1 MRACFHRHAEQK
13 CFPIPLTD
21 FVLFSFLIRQI
32 FYIKRIEDEKNCAR
46 KDTQAAANTNE
57 THESVLRLYIALVKL
72 CILFP
77 SSILCLVFVHFQCVI
92 KQAFLHTHT
101 VRGPIMRINFYLQR
115 IIEAMQI
122 SNQRKTF
129 VHFRFLFR
137 HLPFDLVHVSRVN
150 FRSTYQWA

>member
-1 MRACFHRHAEQK
+1 
-13 CFPIPLTD
+13 
-21 FVLFSFLIRQI
+21 
-32 FYIKRIEDEKNCAR
+32 
-46 KDTQAAANTNE
+46 
-57 THESVLRLYIALVKL
+57 
-72 CILFP
+72 
-77 SSILCLVFVHFQCVI
+77 
-92 KQAFLHTHT
+92 
-101 VRGPIMRINFYLQR
+101 MRINFYLQR